1 MATDNSAI
9 FCVCFRLHVLTQTW
23 VSARGQT
30 ASTVSSMCFNFESVA
45 GESTHVWN
53 VICALIP
60 FHRASC
66 PTQMSALRVSTDNLI
81 TQGPL
86 HLLCVRRHAPPHSP
100 LQFIASVRPSPSSS
114 SPPPLTV
121 SSVSNFH
128 PFVSICTFIGH
139 TFPFFSSSLPP
150 LFPLH
155 PSPTH
160 CYTSIFLLRFLLFH
174 PSLHSLR
181 LLSLSICH
189 PPLSPV

>member
-1 MATDNSAI
+1 
-9 FCVCFRLHVLTQTW
+9 
-23 VSARGQT
+23 
-30 ASTVSSMCFNFESVA
+30 
-45 GESTHVWN
+45 
-53 VICALIP
+53 
-60 FHRASC
+60 
-66 PTQMSALRVSTDNLI
+66 MSALRVSTDNLI

-86 HLLCVRRHAPPHSP
+86 HLLYVRRHAPPHSP

-174 PSLHSLR
+174 PSIPSVYS
-181 LLSLSICH
+181 LSLSVI
-189 PPLSPV
+189 PPSHQCSGYTIAVVAVGGGGGWGGPASLPDLMSSCGDRTEAIKRCVLLYSRLS